1 LPFSDERFDELLG
14 EVAEERRRTSMHV
27 VLPDGRVR
35 SAGAAMIELMALN
48 RGTRRAA
55 TWARLWPPRR
65 RKIVHDYDRLA
76 GRRGELSDK
85 VADVPPTIVEP
96 RRLRD

>member
-1 LPFSDERFDELLG
+1 
-14 EVAEERRRTSMHV
+14 MHV
-27 VLPDGRVR
+27 VLADLRVR

-48 RGTRRAA
+48 RRTRRAA

-65 RKIVHDYDRLA
+65 RKIEHDYQRLA
-76 GRRGELSDK
+76 ARRGELSEK

-96 RRLRD
+96 RRVRH